1 MNPQRAAAA
10 ILRESRFHNPSVPRP
25 LHGVLHAIGS
35 AARGV
40 EHALLTLVA
49 KLAKVVPGGKAGV
62 WVLLG
67 LLVVAAIAALVSRDA
82 RRRTRRAHLS
92 AVRMGDVSALERPEE
107 LERRAAEAHREGRY
121 EEAVRLRFRAGL
133 GRLEDRGTIAASRS
147 TPTAQVARALR
158 SADFDELAKRFDEI
172 AYGGDAAV
180 VADDEEARRRW
191 PVVLGAERTT

>member
-35 AARGV
+35 AVGRV

-67 LLVVAAIAALVSRDA
+67 LVVVAAIAALVLRDA
-82 RRRTRRAHLS
+82 RRRARRAYLT
-92 AVRMGDVSALERPEE
+92 AMGIGDVSALEQPDE
-107 LERRAAEAHREGRY
+107 LERRAAEAHDAGRY
-121 EEAVRLRFRAGL
+121 DEAVRLRFRAGL
-133 GRLEDRGTIAASRS
+133 GRLEDRGTIAPSRT
-147 TPTAQVARALR
+147 TPTAQVARELR
-158 SADFDELAKRFDEI
+158 SPDFDQLAQRFDEI
-172 AYGGDAAV
+172 AYGGDDAV
-180 VADDEEARRRW
+180 EADDEQARRRW
-191 PVVLGAERTT
+191 PVVLGAEPTR